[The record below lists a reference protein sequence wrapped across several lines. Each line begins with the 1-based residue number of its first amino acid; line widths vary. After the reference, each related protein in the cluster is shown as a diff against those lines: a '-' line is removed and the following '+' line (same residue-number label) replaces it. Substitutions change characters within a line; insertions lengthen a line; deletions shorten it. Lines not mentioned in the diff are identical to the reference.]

1 MVSLASVISL
11 TELIKNR
18 SGPFSINCGY
28 LSHYLSVVGV
38 GAIGEFCSSAL
49 FGRANFIGG
58 GTTLAVRVI
67 PVFALACLIWG

>member
-1 MVSLASVISL
+1 MISL

-38 GAIGEFCSSAL
+38 GAICEFCSSAL
-49 FGRANFIGG
+49 FGWANFIGG